1 MLFNNK
7 MNNPYN
13 YGNTLINKVF
23 KEDYMR
29 RDTRKHEK
37 SVSDKII
44 MYSMIGGV
52 ALVIILIGLLMYS
65 KGLSDDVRQG
75 TYNLGEMANITNDV
89 ENTESASTEMGK
101 SVEEAKNEINNTNS
115 TNVNNIENQ
124 SNTANNTSKVAIN
137 TSNITNANKNTSLNS
152 NSNINNQKG
161 SSTATNAKAKVA
173 ETKKELSF
181 SMPVEGEI
189 SKDFAKDNL
198 VYSETLKEWITHM
211 GIDIKAEKTTVV
223 KAAESGTIKS
233 IKNDPR
239 YGLTVVID
247 HGDGYQTIYANLL
260 TSEFVVEGETVEK
273 GQSIGTVGNTAVFEI
288 ADEPHLHFEILKDSI
303 PQDPNIYLK

>member
-1 MLFNNK
+1 
-7 MNNPYN
+7 
-13 YGNTLINKVF
+13 
-23 KEDYMR
+23 MR
-29 RDTRKHEK
+29 KDTRKHEK

-52 ALVIILIGLLMYS
+52 ALTIILIGLLMYS
-65 KGLSDDVRQG
+65 KNLRDDVKQG
-75 TYNLGEMANITNDV
+75 TIDLGNMSNISNDT

-101 SVEEAKNEINNTNS
+101 SVEESKNEINTTNS
-115 TNVNNIENQ
+115 TNSSNIEKQ
-124 SNTANNTSKVAIN
+124 SNTSNTTNKIAIN
-137 TSNITNANKNTSLNS
+137 TSNITNTNKTTSS
-152 NSNINNQKG
+152 NSNVNAQSKQ
-161 SSTATNAKAKVA
+161 TNAKAETT

-189 SKDFAKDNL
+189 SKDYAKDSL
-198 VYSETLKEWITHM
+198 VYSETLKEWVTHM

-260 TSEFVVEGETVEK
+260 TSEFVVEGENVEK
-273 GQSIGTVGNTAVFEI
+273 GQSIGTVGNTAVFEV

-303 PQDPNIYLK
+303 QQDPNAYLK

>member
-1 MLFNNK
+1 
-7 MNNPYN
+7 
-13 YGNTLINKVF
+13 
-23 KEDYMR
+23 MR

-52 ALVIILIGLLMYS
+52 ALTIILIGLLMYS
-65 KGLSDDVRQG
+65 KNLRDDVKQG
-75 TYNLGEMANITNDV
+75 TIDLGNMSNITNDTENM

-101 SVEEAKNEINNTNS
+101 SVEEAKNEINATNS
-115 TNVNNIENQ
+115 TNASNTEKQ
-124 SNTANNTSKVAIN
+124 SNTSNTTNKIAIN
-137 TSNITNANKNTSLNS
+137 TSNITNTNKTTSS
-152 NSNINNQKG
+152 NSNVNEQ
-161 SSTATNAKAKVA
+161 TATSKQTNAKAETT

-181 SMPVEGEI
+181 SMPVDGEI
-189 SKDFAKDNL
+189 SKDFAKDSL
-198 VYSETLKEWITHM
+198 VYSETLKEWVTHM

-260 TSEFVVEGETVEK
+260 TSEFVVEGENVEK
-273 GQSIGTVGNTAVFEI
+273 GQSIGTVGNTAVFEV
-288 ADEPHLHFEILKDSI
+288 ADEPHLHFEILKNSEQI
-303 PQDPNIYLK
+303 DPSLYIK